1 MSGFLLDTNVI
12 SMLSPSRG
20 DVSRVFID
28 WAEAQDSLDQLYL
41 SAVTIHEIEKGIALL
56 EGKGAN
62 AKAAGIRLWLS
73 GLTTAYDDR
82 ILPITTGVAAL
93 SGQLE
98 ARAIKSGHSPGMS
111 DALIAGCAISHD
123 LTIVTHNL
131 RHFLPF
137 DVAAMSP
144 TDIAGTK
151 V

>member
-20 DVSRVFID
+20 EVSKAFIN
-28 WAEAQDSLDQLYL
+28 WAEDQDSRDQLYL

-56 EGKGAN
+56 ESKGAS
-62 AKAAGIRLWLS
+62 AKATGIRLWLS

-82 ILPITTGVAAL
+82 ILPITVAVAAL

-98 ARAIKSGHSPGMS
+98 ASAIASGHSPGMA
-111 DALIAGCAISHD
+111 DALIAGSAKSQG

-131 RHFLPF
+131 KHFLHF
-137 DVAAMSP
+137 DVAATSP
-144 TDIAGTK
+144 MEIAAG
-151 V
+151 